1 MTKTI
6 SEAIVQSK
14 FRNDYH
20 KATVALFYVCNQ
32 VGGIHHAFFKNYNIT
47 IQQFNVLRIL
57 RGQQPNA
64 CNLLLIKER
73 MMDKM
78 SDVSRIVERLRIAG
92 YVDRCLNENN
102 RREVEIRISKNGLKL
117 LAKIDQNI
125 DVLETPLTQLT
136 QKEAKEL
143 IKLLEKIIQ

>member
-1 MTKTI
+1 
-6 SEAIVQSK
+6 
-14 FRNDYH
+14 
-20 KATVALFYVCNQ
+20 
-32 VGGIHHAFFKNYNIT
+32 
-47 IQQFNVLRIL
+47 
-57 RGQQPNA
+57 
-64 CNLLLIKER
+64 
-73 MMDKM
+73 MDKM

>member
-47 IQQFNVLRIL
+47 LQQFNVLRIL

>member
-1 MTKTI
+1 
-6 SEAIVQSK
+6 
-14 FRNDYH
+14 
-20 KATVALFYVCNQ
+20 
-32 VGGIHHAFFKNYNIT
+32 
-47 IQQFNVLRIL
+47 
-57 RGQQPNA
+57 
-64 CNLLLIKER
+64 
-73 MMDKM
+73 MDKM

-117 LAKIDQNI
+117 RAKIEQNI